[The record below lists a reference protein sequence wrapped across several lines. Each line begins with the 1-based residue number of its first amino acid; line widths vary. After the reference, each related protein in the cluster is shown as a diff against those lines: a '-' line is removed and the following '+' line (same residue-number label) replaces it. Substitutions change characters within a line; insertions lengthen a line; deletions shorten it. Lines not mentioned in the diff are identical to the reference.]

1 MSFFQKFQNG
11 LEKFMGPFANAV
23 SNNKFIRALT
33 AGFMSSMPI
42 TLGTAVIAV
51 LGNVFTLL

>member
-1 MSFFQKFQNG
+1 
-11 LEKFMGPFANAV
+11 MGPFANAV